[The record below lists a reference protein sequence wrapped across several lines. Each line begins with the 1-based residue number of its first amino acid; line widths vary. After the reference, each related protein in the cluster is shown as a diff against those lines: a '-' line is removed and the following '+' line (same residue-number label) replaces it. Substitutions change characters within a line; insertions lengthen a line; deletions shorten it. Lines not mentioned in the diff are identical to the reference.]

1 MIPLPKK
8 HKCNFHYA
16 VTCMMK
22 SQILKSI
29 DFIKTQN
36 PRYLENETFFIETKK
51 FTKLITYQGL
61 IYGKK

>member
-1 MIPLPKK
+1 
-8 HKCNFHYA
+8 
-16 VTCMMK
+16 MMK